1 MGSIMGVTG
10 GLPSTSGTVADGSV
24 GSRGGEEASCCMS
37 DTGGAADEAAKATK
51 RLEVLVSMV
60 LMASLGK
67 KAWTAGAAQV
77 A

>member
-1 MGSIMGVTG
+1 MGVTG
-10 GLPSTSGTVADGSV
+10 GLPSTSGTAADGSV
-24 GSRGGEEASCCMS
+24 GSRGGEAASCCMS

-67 KAWTAGAAQV
+67 EAWTAGAAQV

>member
-1 MGSIMGVTG
+1 
-10 GLPSTSGTVADGSV
+10 
-24 GSRGGEEASCCMS
+24 MS